1 MNWIVLVKFVG
12 FIEWLKHQLTK
23 RQFIFVSAVLVGLS
37 VGLAAVILKSF
48 VHFFY
53 ALTSQSRTTLTE
65 FAFALLPMLGV
76 ILTSI
81 IVHFALNGKLE
92 KGIPSIY
99 YAIAKK
105 LSSIPFEQMY
115 AQIITSSVTVGLG
128 GSAGLEAPIVVTG
141 AAFGSNYSKTYKLNY
156 KDKTLLLAC
165 GVAAG
170 ISAAFNAPIA
180 GVLFALEVLL
190 IDISI
195 SAFTPLIIASATGA
209 LVTKIILNDGI
220 ILSFNITQN
229 FNYNNVPCYILLGI
243 AAGLVSVYHART
255 YMYTEHLINK
265 KFKNKISK
273 AIIGGAILSLLI
285 WIFPSLYGEG
295 YESIKALTLYQEKSL
310 FNNSFLSQFTS
321 NHLLVIGFL
330 GILVFLKSIATSITL
345 SSGGNGGNFAPSL
358 FVGSYLGY
366 CLSSVINMFHWK
378 QLPIVNFTI
387 VGMAGI
393 LSGIYHA
400 PLTAIFL
407 IAEITGGYTLMIPLM
422 IVASVS
428 YAISRYFEPYSMD
441 TKRLG
446 MKGKIFSQDKD
457 HNILTTLK
465 TSNLIENDFLFVGTN
480 ETLGDIVKTIAKSK
494 RNIFPVIDE
503 NENLCGI
510 IILDNIREIMFD
522 QSMYPMLKAHDIMT
536 QAPATL
542 HPNYSMEMVMNKFDE
557 TEAWNLPVVEDGKY
571 LGFISKSRVF
581 SDYRNKLK
589 QTTID

>member
-12 FIEWLKHQLTK
+12 FIEWLKHKLTK
-23 RQFIFVSAVLVGLS
+23 KQFIFVSAVLVGLS

-53 ALTSQSRTTLTE
+53 AITSQSRTNLTE
-65 FAFALLPMLGV
+65 FAFALFPLLGI
-76 ILTSI
+76 ILTTI
-81 IVHFALNGKLE
+81 IVHFTLNGKLE

-99 YAIAKK
+99 YAIANK

-209 LVTKIILNDGI
+209 LVPKIILNDGI
-220 ILSFNITQN
+220 ILSFSITQN
-229 FNYNNVPCYILLGI
+229 FNYNNVPWYILLGI
-243 AAGLVSVYHART
+243 SAGFVSVYHART
-255 YMYTEHLINK
+255 FMLTENLIKK

-273 AIIGGAILSLLI
+273 AIFGGVILSIII
-285 WIFPSLYGEG
+285 WLFPSLYGEG
-295 YESIKALTLYQEKSL
+295 YASIKALTLHQEATL
-310 FNNSFLSQFTS
+310 FNNSFLQRFAS
-321 NHLLVIGFL
+321 NHLLVLGFL
-330 GILVFLKSIATSITL
+330 GILVFIKSIVTSITL

-366 CLSSVINMFHWK
+366 CISSVINLFHWK
-378 QLPIVNFTI
+378 QLPVANFTI

-393 LSGIYHA
+393 LSGIYHS

-441 TKRLG
+441 TKQLG
-446 MKGKIFSQDKD
+446 MKGKIFSQYKD

-465 TSNLIENDFLFVGTN
+465 TSNLIENDFLFVGIN
-480 ETLGDIVKTIAKSK
+480 ESFGDIVKTVAKSK

-510 IILDNIREIMFD
+510 IILDDIREIMFD
-522 QSMYPMLKAHDIMT
+522 QTLYNKLYAHDIMT
-536 QAPATL
+536 PAPAL
-542 HPNYSMEMVMNKFDE
+542 LNPNHNMELVMRKFDE
-557 TEAWNLPVVEDGKY
+557 TEAWNLPVVENGKY
-571 LGFISKSRVF
+571 LGFISKSSVF
-581 SDYRNKLK
+581 SNYRNKLK

>member
-1 MNWIVLVKFVG
+1 MNWIVLVKFVRL
-12 FIEWLKHQLTK
+12 IEWLKQRLTK
-23 RQFIFVSAVLVGLS
+23 RQFIFVSAVLVGIS
-37 VGLAAVILKSF
+37 VGLAAVVLKSF

-65 FAFALLPMLGV
+65 FSFALFPLLG
-76 ILTSI
+76 IALTVL
-81 IVHFALNGKLE
+81 IVRIALQGKLE
-92 KGIPSIY
+92 KGISSIY
-99 YAIAKK
+99 VAIANK
-105 LSSIPFEQMY
+105 LSSMPFEQMY
-115 AQIITSSVTVGLG
+115 AQIITSSVTVGFG
-128 GSAGLEAPIVVTG
+128 GSAGLEAPIVITG

-165 GVAAG
+165 GVASG

-195 SAFTPLIIASATGA
+195 TAFIPLIIASATGA
-209 LVTKIILNDGI
+209 LITKIILNDGI
-220 ILSFNITQN
+220 ILSFNVTQN
-229 FNYNNVPCYILLGI
+229 FTYTNVPWYVLLGVL
-243 AAGLVSVYHART
+243 AGLTSVYHART
-255 YMYTEHLINK
+255 FVFTERLIHRN
-265 KFKNKISK
+265 FKSQLSKIF
-273 AIIGGAILSLLI
+273 IGGCFLSLLI
-285 WIFPSLYGEG
+285 WLFPSLYGEG
-295 YESIKALTLYQEKSL
+295 YESIKALTQHHEGSL
-310 FNNSFLSQFTS
+310 FTNSILGSLTS
-321 NHLLVIGFL
+321 HPIILLLMIGVL
-330 GILVFLKSIATSITL
+330 IFLKSIATSITL

-366 CLSSVINMFHWK
+366 FVSSVINLFQWK
-378 QLPIVNFTI
+378 QLPVANFTI

-446 MKGKIFSQDKD
+446 MRGKIFSQDKD

-465 TSNLIENDFLFVGTN
+465 TSNLIENDFLFVGIH
-480 ETLGDIVKTIAKSK
+480 ESLGEIVKTIAKSR
-494 RNIFPVIDE
+494 RNIFPVIDDDE
-503 NENLCGI
+503 KLCGI
-510 IILDNIREIMFD
+510 IILDDIREIMFD
-522 QSMYPMLKAHDIMT
+522 HTQYGKVFAHDIMT
-536 QAPATL
+536 QAPAIL
-542 HPNYSMEMVMNKFDE
+542 HPNDNMELVMKRFDE
-557 TEAWNLPVVEDGKY
+557 TEAWNLPVVENGKY
-571 LGFISKSRVF
+571 LGFISKSSVF
-581 SDYRNKLK
+581 STYRNKLK